1 MTEFWTIAAAMLVG
15 ALLCVTWPLL
25 RGAGRPD
32 GPDSRAL
39 LVALYRDELERAE
52 SDRRTGALSKDAYE
66 STRREI
72 ETRLFDDVD
81 SARPAGAIQASQGF
95 AARAATAGLLVALL
109 PSAALA
115 LYLKLGEPR
124 ALALDATPGGQ
135 HEMASG
141 TLDVMVSRL
150 ALRLRDRSGTAD
162 DWAMLARSYFVLD
175 RANDAVAAY
184 ARAVALAPRDAQLR
198 ADYADALASARG
210 SGLAGS
216 SLEQIDAALALDA
229 ANPKALALAG
239 SAALDRRDYAAALDY
254 WQRLANALEPGT
266 AAQTQARRNIDE
278 ARSLLAGKTPAASR

>member
-1 MTEFWTIAAAMLVG
+1 
-15 ALLCVTWPLL
+15 L

-81 SARPAGAIQASQGF
+81 SARPAGTIQASQGF
-95 AARAATAGLLVALL
+95 AARAATAGLMVALL

-124 ALALDATPGGQ
+124 ALALALDATPGGQ

-266 AAQTQARRNIDE
+266 AAQTQARRNTDE